1 MSTKD
6 ETAIKHGVWSEVG
19 TLRRVMVCRPGRAH
33 EFLTPSNCHDLLFD
47 DVLDVPKA
55 QRDHDTF
62 VSLMR
67 ERGVEVLEL
76 RDLLS
81 EVLSIPEGR
90 AFILD
95 RRVNHATM
103 GVGVAEDLRAWMDEM
118 PSAELAELLIGGL
131 VSDEVPSDI
140 LGTGIAPF
148 HVNSDDPEMLIAPLP
163 NTLFTRD
170 NSAWIYDG
178 VELSRMYWG
187 ARRRE
192 VLLLTAIY
200 RYHPMFTY
208 SHHTWLDTVDKDMG
222 HTFIEGGDIMPVGK
236 GVVLVGMGERSTFQA
251 VSQIAKSLFDAGSA
265 ERVIAA
271 RMPKERAAMHLD
283 TVFTLCSQEVVN
295 IYEPVVKAMDAF
307 SLRPDDSQR
316 GGIRVDYDG
325 NDFLG
330 TVSQALGV
338 QLHAVRSTAGRYGA
352 ECEQWNDGNNVVAL
366 SPGVVVAYDRNYSIN
381 ANLRDAGIE
390 VLEIPSS
397 ELGRGRGG
405 GHCMTCPIDR
415 DPAY

>member
-1 MSTKD
+1 MSD
-6 ETAIKHGVWSEVG
+6 QKHGVYSEVG
-19 TLRRVMVCRPGRAH
+19 KLRRVMVCRPGRAH
-33 EFLTPSNCHDLLFD
+33 DHLTPSNCHDLLFD

-55 QRDHDTF
+55 QRDHEVF
-62 VSLMR
+62 VNLMR
-67 ERGVEVLEL
+67 ERDIDVLEL
-76 RDLLS
+76 RDLLAD
-81 EVLSIPEGR
+81 VLDIPEAR

-95 RRVNHATM
+95 RRINHATM

-118 PSAELAELLIGGL
+118 PSAELGEYLIGGL
-131 VSDEVPSDI
+131 VSDEVPADVF
-140 LGTGIAPF
+140 GTCISPF
-148 HVNSDDPEMLIAPLP
+148 HVNTDTPELLIAPMP

-178 VELSRMYWG
+178 VELSRMFWS

-200 RYHPMFTY
+200 RYHPMFKY
-208 SHHTWLDTVDKDMG
+208 SYHTWLYTVDKDMG
-222 HTFIEGGDIMPVGK
+222 HTFIEGGDIMPIGK
-236 GVVLVGMGERSTFQA
+236 GIVLVGMGERSTYQA

-283 TVFTLCSQEVVN
+283 TVFTFCSEEVVN
-295 IYEPVVKAMDAF
+295 IYEPVVDAMETF
-307 SLRPDDSQR
+307 SLRPDESER
-316 GGIRVDYDG
+316 GGIKVTHDPGNFVDV
-325 NDFLG
+325 
-330 TVSQALGV
+330 VSDALGV
-338 QLHAVRSTAGRYGA
+338 KLTPVKSTAGRYGA

-415 DPAY
+415 DPVY